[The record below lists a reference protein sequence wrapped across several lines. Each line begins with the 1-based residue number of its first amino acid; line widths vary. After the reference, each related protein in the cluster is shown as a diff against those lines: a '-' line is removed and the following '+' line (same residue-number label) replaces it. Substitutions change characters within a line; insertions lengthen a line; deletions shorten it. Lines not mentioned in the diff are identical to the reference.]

1 MEKTSEWKKAKSLVS
16 FFGLLAV
23 FFMLNAAYV
32 IAAPPKFLT
41 LPLQE
46 EAVVGNGWQ
55 YGKQSDLDRSDKHFA
70 IDYYVDSGTPIIA
83 SADGYAMYDCQPS
96 CTNPGTDYGY
106 GRLIIIKHDETDGN
120 DKCFF
125 TFYAHLS
132 ESISDIPKKSRFNA
146 KNELDAKKNG
156 WFRVRRGQLIGKSGK
171 SGKQSWPHLHFAVFS
186 NSYSSMCHPEKNS
199 CDTKNTYDPYGLYKG
214 TTVEDAANYY
224 PPEMNKTINGKTRSS
239 GSKYVSCG
247 ENRLWLTDPPSP
259 PLYADFKEGS
269 GVLIKGQGFG
279 DSSGKITVDY
289 RLPPMSVAP
298 MEMEI
303 SDATLWTDNF
313 IIVDIFRDSLNYS
326 KFYEPILVKI
336 YRKDGVKVGQLYFPF
351 KDVEPDKWYAEAVT
365 SLWKRGIIHGKSPGF
380 YMPSENSNF
389 AEFLTILVG
398 TDPNLNAAQCQE
410 GDIPFPINT
419 STADFPPYSEEE
431 NGGPWYCKYYK
442 EDSIQKWVEELR
454 YLDSSRGWP
463 GQEIKRK
470 EVAFFLAKATET
482 NLYDG
487 ISGFSDLYGYGGI
500 SGFSDVDNDDN
511 FAPYIKKCKKRGIF
525 CGYEDGTFKPE
536 KEINRAE
543 IAKVIKEAFFK

>member
-1 MEKTSEWKKAKSLVS
+1 MKNYLSCLLALFAILIYGISCFAEPSVHRTGWSYPLDDVCENNNCKKPNENVS
-16 FFGLLAV
+16 FGFMSYNNASYPYHYAQDFTYGYKEGDPVYAMADGKIVRVRKSGGYGGGSPCNSDYNTLVVEHKYIKKDGTHRKVYVFYGHVKDILDVPPDATKKEVITDIYVRKGQKIGELNNPACAGWTVKHLHLSVMPDELA
-23 FFMLNAAYV
+23 
-32 IAAPPKFLT
+32 
-41 LPLQE
+41 
-46 EAVVGNGWQ
+46 
-55 YGKQSDLDRSDKHFA
+55 S
-70 IDYYVDSGTPIIA
+70 DYYAGYNSVQEKNGRARPFDLWNNPRKNHAWTSDWVDSA
-83 SADGYAMYDCQPS
+83 KKQ
-96 CTNPGTDYGY
+96 
-106 GRLIIIKHDETDGN
+106 DEN
-120 DKCFF
+120 DKDEAFF
-125 TFYAHLS
+125 DTYRPVTIKIDSVIDNEFKIKGAYFGDKYGTVEIYRNTSGLETVSSSIEAWSSSSITVKILS
-132 ESISDIPKKSRFNA
+132 LHSDSILLKVEN
-146 KNELDAKKNG
+146 N
-156 WFRVRRGQLIGKSGK
+156 SGK
-171 SGKQSWPHLHFAVFS
+171 LIA
-186 NSYSSMCHPEKNS
+186 
-199 CDTKNTYDPYGLYKG
+199 DL
-214 TTVEDAANYY
+214 YY
-224 PPEMNKTINGKTRSS
+224 P
-239 GSKYVSCG
+239 
-247 ENRLWLTDPPSP
+247 
-259 PLYADFKEGS
+259 F
-269 GVLIKGQGFG
+269 Q
-279 DSSGKITVDY
+279 
-289 RLPPMSVAP
+289 
-298 MEMEI
+298 
-303 SDATLWTDNF
+303 
-313 IIVDIFRDSLNYS
+313 
-326 KFYEPILVKI
+326 
-336 YRKDGVKVGQLYFPF
+336 
-351 KDVEPDKWYAEAVT
+351 DVELDKWYAEAVT

-543 IAKVIKEAFFK
+543 IAKVLYEAFFDK